1 MKKSTL
7 ATNETPRMDALT
19 EHESREASMN
29 CILETRAARSSSGA
43 LPATAVHKVPVVWS
57 DCFWTAEIPKTTQL
71 SEMIEIIHHR
81 KALHHP
87 GVAVASK
94 EDRE

>member
-7 ATNETPRMDALT
+7 AVNETPLMYET
-19 EHESREASMN
+19 EN
-29 CILETRAARSSSGA
+29 DLPKAARME
-43 LPATAVHKVPVVWS
+43 LPATAAHKVPVVWS
-57 DCFWTAEIPKTTQL
+57 DCFWTVEIPKTTQL

-81 KALHHP
+81 KTPHHP

>member
-1 MKKSTL
+1 MK
-7 ATNETPRMDALT
+7 ATVKNIPAKRQ
-19 EHESREASMN
+19 SN
-29 CILETRAARSSSGA
+29 GRSSTV
-43 LPATAVHKVPVVWS
+43 LPAGTPAPEFSLLSTPAAHKVPLVWS
-57 DCFWTAEIPKTTQL
+57 DCFWTAEISKTTQL

>member
-7 ATNETPRMDALT
+7 AANETPRMDALT
-19 EHESREASMN
+19 ERESRQVSMN
-29 CILETRAARSSSGA
+29 CTLETTVAQTSRGA
-43 LPATAVHKVPVVWS
+43 MPATAAHKVPVVWS
-57 DCFWTAEIPKTTQL
+57 DCFWSAEIPKTRQL

-87 GVAVASK
+87 GVALASK

>member
-7 ATNETPRMDALT
+7 AVNETPLM
-19 EHESREASMN
+19 SMN
-29 CILETRAARSSSGA
+29 CTLETRAARTSSGA
-43 LPATAVHKVPVVWS
+43 LPATAAHKVPVVWS
-57 DCFWTAEIPKTTQL
+57 DCFWTAEILKATQL